1 VTFLTHLWAIVRKEL
16 EHHMGPAESMMT
28 HIKEEMRETDDEAMR
43 ILLQHLAEDERRRR
57 EISDAIMQKC

>member
-1 VTFLTHLWAIVRKEL
+1 
-16 EHHMGPAESMMT
+16 MGPAESMMT